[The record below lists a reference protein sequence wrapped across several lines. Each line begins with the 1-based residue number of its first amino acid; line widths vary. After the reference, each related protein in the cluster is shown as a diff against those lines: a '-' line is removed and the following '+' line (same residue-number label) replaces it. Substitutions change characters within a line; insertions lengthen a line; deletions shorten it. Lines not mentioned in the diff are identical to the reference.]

1 MVTPMDE
8 AGSAVRKRRTSAAA
22 ADDSAGVIEVEPGRW
37 ALPGVDLD
45 TFFAMRRTAP
55 EHRAGFRAWVRER
68 DRGAVKKRHLIEWDN
83 LLRAFGSA
91 PLK

>member
-1 MVTPMDE
+1 MSE
-8 AGSAVRKRRTSAAA
+8 AETGAVRRRRPAA
-22 ADDSAGVIEVEPGRW
+22 ADDTVGVLEVEPGRW

-45 TFFAMRRTAP
+45 TFFTMRRTAP

-68 DRGAVKKRHLIEWDN
+68 DRGTEKKRHLVEWDN

>member
-1 MVTPMDE
+1 MTEADGSVT
-8 AGSAVRKRRTSAAA
+8 RKRRAMA
-22 ADDSAGVIEVEPGRW
+22 ADDAAGVTEVEPGHW

-45 TFFAMRRTAP
+45 TFFTMRRTAP

-68 DRGAVKKRHLIEWDN
+68 DRGAVKKRHLVEWDN

>member
-1 MVTPMDE
+1 MADE
-8 AGSAVRKRRTSAAA
+8 AARGVARRRRA
-22 ADDSAGVIEVEPGRW
+22 ADEAAGVVETESGQW

-68 DRGAVKKRHLIEWDN
+68 DRARVIKRHLVEWDN